1 MAPSNYITKKWWKEA
16 IVYQVYPASF
26 KSSKPAAEAD
36 GWGDVRGITEKVPY
50 LKSLGVDVVWTS
62 PSESLKRSFA

>member
-1 MAPSNYITKKWWKEA
+1 MAPSNYTTHKWWKEA

-26 KSSKPAAEAD
+26 KSSKSAAEAD

-50 LKSLGVDVVWTS
+50 LKALGIDVVWTS
-62 PSESLKRSFA
+62 SSK